1 MKSMIKTCSLLLT
14 GVLLAG
20 AASAQ
25 LASDKPTQPIKAAD
39 AQKNVAAQPAVTV
52 STASSVAPT
61 TTRPAA
67 EKKVV
72 AENKAKVVTP
82 SQGTEPAKAATIK
95 APVKLA
101 PVSEQQATTATP
113 AAAKKSNP

>member
-1 MKSMIKTCSLLLT
+1 MKSMIKTCSLLLA

-25 LASDKPTQPIKAAD
+25 LASDKPTQPIKTTE
-39 AQKNVAAQPAVTV
+39 AQKSVAAPPAVTV

-61 TTRPAA
+61 ATKPAA
-67 EKKVV
+67 EKKVA
-72 AENKAKVVTP
+72 AENKTKTVTP

-95 APVKLA
+95 SPVGLA
-101 PVSEQQATTATP
+101 PVSEQQATATP
-113 AAAKKSNP
+113 AATKKSNP